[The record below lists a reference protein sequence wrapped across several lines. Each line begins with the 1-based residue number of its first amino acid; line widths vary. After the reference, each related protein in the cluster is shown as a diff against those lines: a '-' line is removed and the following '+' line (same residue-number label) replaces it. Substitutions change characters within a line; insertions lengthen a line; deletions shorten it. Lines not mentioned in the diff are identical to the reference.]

1 MANHFDHRRGCPA
14 RGLAV
19 ADNKVAVRSDPD
31 RGVVARVR
39 SVPDRGVWLESAW
52 VAGADALMVRDA
64 ALAAILST
72 HTHAPC
78 PGLGQ
83 STSRS

>member
-1 MANHFDHRRGCPA
+1 MTNHFDHKRGCPA
-14 RGLAV
+14 RELAV
-19 ADNKVAVRSDPD
+19 ADNKVAVRPDPD
-31 RGVVARVR
+31 GAVVARVR
-39 SVPDRGVWLESAW
+39 SLPDRGVWLESAW

-78 PGLGQ
+78 PGLGR
-83 STSRS
+83 SASRS